1 MKNDLISVIIPVYN
15 TEKYL
20 KRCLDSIINQSYKN
34 LEIILIDDG
43 STDCTEELIKK
54 FISDNKINIR
64 YYKQDNGGKHR
75 AINKALSKALGEL
88 FFIVDS
94 DDYLLPQAIEWIN
107 QQWDYIKCNKY
118 LAGISG
124 IRIDKRGNKIG
135 GNDIFNSIESNAIDI
150 RFKHKI
156 KGDLAEIYKTDI
168 LQQFPFPEFEDEKFC
183 PEAIIWNRIAQDY
196 NLIYSNAGIYVCE
209 YLNDG
214 LTSQIV
220 KLRKDSP
227 KSSMLYYSE
236 LYHYKIPIIQKFKAA
251 INYWRFSP
259 LMHYPHSY
267 KHDMINPISI
277 FCLPI
282 GVCYRILDIL
292 L

>member
-1 MKNDLISVIIPVYN
+1 MLVTIFTPTYNRAYTLKNLYSSLCN
-15 TEKYL
+15 QTEKNFEWL
-20 KRCLDSIINQSYKN
+20 I
-34 LEIILIDDG
+34 IDDG
-43 STDCTEELIKK
+43 STDCTKELINT
-54 FISDNKINIR
+54 FIADNKINIR
-64 YYKQDNGGKHR
+64 YYKQNNGGKHR
-75 AINKALSKALGEL
+75 AINNALFKALGEL

-107 QQWDYIKCNKY
+107 QQWDYIKSKKY

-124 IRIDKRGNKIG
+124 IRIDKEGHKIG
-135 GNDIFNSIESNAIDI
+135 GDDIFDSIESNALDI

-168 LQQFPFPEFEDEKFC
+168 LQQFPFPEFKDEKFC

-196 NLIYSNAGIYVCE
+196 NLLYFNAGIYVCE

-236 LYHYKIPIIQKFKAA
+236 LYHNKIPIIQKFKAA
-251 INYWRFSP
+251 INYWRFSQ
-259 LMHYPHSY
+259 LMYYPHSY
-267 KHDMINPISI
+267 KHDMINPISF